1 MSTEITIAPDSQNLE
16 EFISHLSL
24 SERRALE
31 LLGSG
36 AGPEQVASAVG
47 VTTGFISQL
56 LAQEDFA
63 AAVADLRFQSLSSY
77 NTRDSK
83 IDSLEDQLLEKLEN
97 LLPMM
102 FRPME
107 VVRAYATINAAK
119 RRGAAAPT
127 AVHATQNIVNITLPQ
142 IIVDRFTQSA
152 VTTNINN
159 QVIKAGTQD
168 LITMQSGTLLATCK
182 GDTDAALISRAARNR
197 EQTADVGDSSPTARA
212 SALLLRAKA
221 QIAGGESQ
229 SRGQNTLPSFIPA
242 GS

>member
-1 MSTEITIAPDSQNLE
+1 MTTEITIAPDSQNTA
-16 EFISHLSL
+16 EFTSHLSL
-24 SERRALE
+24 TERRALE

-47 VTTGFISQL
+47 VTTGAISQL
-56 LAQEDFA
+56 LANENFA

-77 NTRDSK
+77 NTRDEK
-83 IDSLEDQLLEKLEN
+83 INSLEDQLLEKLEN

-127 AVHATQNIVNITLPQ
+127 TVNSTQNIVSITLPQ
-142 IIVDRFTQSA
+142 IIVDRFTA

-159 QVIKAGTQD
+159 QVIKVGDQD
-168 LITMQSGTLLATCK
+168 LITMQSGTLLALCK
-182 GDTDAALISRAARNR
+182 GDTDAELTKRSETNAAIEVSAAASRAK
-197 EQTADVGDSSPTARA
+197 Q
-212 SALLLRAKA
+212 LLLRAKA
-221 QIAGGESQ
+221 QVISREPQSSSQ
-229 SRGQNTLPSFIPA
+229 DSFPSFISA

>member
-1 MSTEITIAPDSQNLE
+1 MTTELTTAANSQNLQ
-16 EFISHLSL
+16 EFAAHLSL
-24 SERRALE
+24 TERRALE

-56 LAQEDFA
+56 LAAPEFA
-63 AAVADLRFQSLSSY
+63 AAVADLRFQSI
-77 NTRDSK
+77 N
-83 IDSLEDQLLEKLEN
+83 SLEDQLLEKLEN

-119 RRGAAAPT
+119 RRGAAAPASAHT
-127 AVHATQNIVNITLPQ
+127 TQNIVSITLPQ
-142 IIVDRFTQSA
+142 IIIDRFTA

-159 QVIKAGTQD
+159 QVIKAGNQD

-182 GDTDAALISRAARNR
+182 GETDAELTRRSDVNAAIEVSAATSRA
-197 EQTADVGDSSPTARA
+197 QQ
-212 SALLLRAKA
+212 LLLRAKA
-221 QIAGGESQ
+221 QVTGRESQ
-229 SRGQNTLPSFIPA
+229 SSSQDSFTSFIPV

>member
-1 MSTEITIAPDSQNLE
+1 MNSTALTRADSQNLQ
-16 EFISHLSL
+16 EFTAQLSL
-24 SERRALE
+24 TERRALE

-56 LAQEDFA
+56 LSDETFA

-77 NTRDSK
+77 NTRDEK
-83 IDSLEDQLLEKLEN
+83 INSLEDQLLEKLEN

-119 RRGAAAPT
+119 RRGAAAPAT
-127 AVHATQNIVNITLPQ
+127 AHTTQNIVSITLPQ
-142 IIVDRFTQSA
+142 IIVDRFTA

-159 QVIKAGTQD
+159 QVIKAGNQD
-168 LITMQSGTLLATCK
+168 LITMQSGALLANCK
-182 GDTDAALISRAARNR
+182 GDINAEFTKRAEANSRAESAGA
-197 EQTADVGDSSPTARA
+197 TDRA
-212 SALLLRAKA
+212 TALLLRAKNQVA
-221 QIAGGESQ
+221 SREPQ
-229 SRGQNTLPSFIPA
+229 SSRQDSIPSFIPV

>member
-1 MSTEITIAPDSQNLE
+1 MSTELTVAADSQNSE

-24 SERRALE
+24 TERRALE

-47 VTTGFISQL
+47 VTTGAISQL
-56 LAQEDFA
+56 LANENFA

-77 NTRDSK
+77 NTRDEK
-83 IDSLEDQLLEKLEN
+83 INSLEDALLEKLEN

-119 RRGAAAPT
+119 RRGAAAPVASHT
-127 AVHATQNIVNITLPQ
+127 TQNIVSITLPQ

-182 GDTDAALISRAARNR
+182 GDTDAEFSRRHQSNR
-197 EQTADVGDSSPTARA
+197 EQSSADSGATSRA

>member
-1 MSTEITIAPDSQNLE
+1 MTTELTTPAAENNIA
-16 EFISHLSL
+16 EFSAHLSL
-24 SERRALE
+24 TERRALE

-56 LAQEDFA
+56 LAAPEFA

-77 NTRDSK
+77 NTRDEK
-83 IDSLEDQLLEKLEN
+83 INSLEDQLLEKLEN

-119 RRGAAAPT
+119 RRGAAAPASAHT
-127 AVHATQNIVNITLPQ
+127 TQNIVSITLPQ
-142 IIVDRFTQSA
+142 IIIDRFTA

-159 QVIKAGTQD
+159 QVIKAGNQD

-182 GDTDAALISRAARNR
+182 GETDAELTRRSDVNAAIEVSAATSRA
-197 EQTADVGDSSPTARA
+197 QQ
-212 SALLLRAKA
+212 LLLRAKA
-221 QIAGGESQ
+221 QVTGRESQ
-229 SRGQNTLPSFIPA
+229 SSSQDSFTSFIPV